1 MITSG
6 EEEMNIPEPHFDQ
19 YQLVI
24 LHWNGQQH
32 PTQIVKRIY
41 DPDKDEWM
49 YEMRG
54 VKGLYS
60 ADVIDF
66 KTEKQEVEL

>member
-1 MITSG
+1 MH
-6 EEEMNIPEPHFDQ
+6 IPEPHFDQ

-32 PTQIVKRIY
+32 HSQIVKRIY

-49 YEMRG
+49 YEVQG
-54 VKGLYS
+54 IKGLYS

>member
-1 MITSG
+1 
-6 EEEMNIPEPHFDQ
+6 MNIPEPHFDQ
-19 YQLVI
+19 YELVV
-24 LHWNGQQH
+24 LHWNGQQY

-49 YEMRG
+49 YGVQG

-60 ADVIDF
+60 ADTIAL
-66 KTEKQEVEL
+66 KMEKEEVEL